1 MLRELDDDGRLGLR
15 DAPDDLLDGLCRHTR
30 GNPRALEAVKAIL
43 EGDETLTPRDLLD
56 RTRQVPGDRVVQV
69 LVGEAYELLDS
80 QAQRVMQALSVFPAP
95 VSAVGVDFLLRPA
108 DPTTDAAP
116 ILTRLVRRQMV
127 RFQDARYYLH
137 PLDREYARARL
148 LAGDAGDSLTA
159 FTLTGLQ
166 ARAADYYAQIRTPRQ
181 SWRTLEDVRPQ
192 LAEFGLRCVTG
203 DYDTAANVLQ
213 DIDYDYLQPW
223 GHYRTLIELHGRIH
237 GRIADL
243 TLNANHLVTWGT
255 ATKAWVSTGG
265 PSTCTPRR
273 WPSIGKPA
281 TAKARALSWGTW
293 ESATTD
299 WVSTGGPSTCILRR
313 WPSIGKS
320 ATAEARVP
328 IWETWATATAA
339 WVSTGGPSTCILR
352 RWPSIGKPAI
362 ARARAP
368 GWKTWATA
376 TAAWVSTSGPST
388 CKARRWPSPATSATA
403 TLRPTHSSTMGQ
415 AWLLSGDA
423 RQAAALLGHAISIAD
438 ATGGIEPAME
448 ARSWLARA
456 HFQLGDAAAALAM
469 TAVER
474 ELTYPPEEPATHLL
488 EGLALLELNRP
499 EESRRAFA
507 EALTAADG
515 LLALADRNVAALEVR
530 ALALSG
536 LAVVAGD
543 PARAA
548 GAAEAF
554 ARARAVTRAPG
565 VVADTRRLLAIIT
578 AHDQSGL
585 LASLDPD

>member
-1 MLRELDDDGRLGLR
+1 M
-15 DAPDDLLDGLCRHTR
+15 
-30 GNPRALEAVKAIL
+30 
-43 EGDETLTPRDLLD
+43 
-56 RTRQVPGDRVVQV
+56 PGDRVVQV

-95 VSAVGVDFLLRPA
+95 VSAVGIDFLLRPA

-166 ARAADYYAQIRTPRQ
+166 ARAADYYSQIRTPRQ

-243 TLNANHLVTWGT
+243 TLTANHLANLGNCHESLGEYGRAVDLHAQALAIDRETGDRQGEGAQLGNLGISYDRLGEYGRAIDLHT
-255 ATKAWVSTGG
+255 QALAIDREIGDRRGEGADMGNLGNCYCSLGEYRRAIDLHTQALAIDRETGNREGESTRLENLGNCYCSLG
-265 PSTCTPRR
+265 EYQ
-273 WPSIGKPA
+273 
-281 TAKARALSWGTW
+281 RAIDLQGQT
-293 ESATTD
+293 
-299 WVSTGGPSTCILRR
+299 L
-313 WPSIGKS
+313 
-320 ATAEARVP
+320 
-328 IWETWATATAA
+328 
-339 WVSTGGPSTCILR
+339 
-352 RWPSIGKPAI
+352 AI
-362 ARARAP
+362 ARDIGNRYLEAGAL
-368 GWKTWATA
+368 
-376 TAAWVSTSGPST
+376 VY
-388 CKARRWPSPATSATA
+388 
-403 TLRPTHSSTMGQ
+403 LGQ

-438 ATGGIEPAME
+438 ATGGIETAME

-474 ELTYPPEEPATHLL
+474 ELTYPPEEPATRLL

-499 EESRRAFA
+499 EESRRAFGD
-507 EALTAADG
+507 ALIAADG

-543 PARAA
+543 PVRAA

-554 ARARAVTRAPG
+554 ARARAVTRWAWSPTPALRAWSPTPAACSPSSPPTTG
-565 VVADTRRLLAIIT
+565 PACSPRWTRTSEPHRHSVRI
-578 AHDQSGL
+578 
-585 LASLDPD
+585 